1 MSAPGNAP
9 DHGPDHGTVDGTV
22 DVEAEEAHIRGLRG
36 QSRRR
41 AQRALITDAIR
52 SPEQNRRSRE
62 KRYLLLQ
69 GVRLPLI
76 VLCLVAAFVWQ
87 NWVLAAIFFTVSVPL
102 PWISVMVANGDGEVR
117 EKRERNVYKPAVARA
132 QLEAERQAQLG
143 PAGGGTPGNAPTIID
158 HENQDAPAAG

>member
-9 DHGPDHGTVDGTV
+9 NHGTVGGTV
-22 DVEAEEAHIRGLRG
+22 DVEAEEAHTRGGR
-36 QSRRR
+36 SHPRRR
-41 AQRALITDAIR
+41 TPRALITDAIR

-76 VLCLVAAFVWQ
+76 VLCLAAAFVWQ
-87 NWVLAAIFFTVSVPL
+87 NWVLAAVFFTLSVPL
-102 PWISVMVANGDGEVR
+102 PWISVMVANGGGEVR

-132 QLEAERQAQLG
+132 QLEAKRQAQLG
-143 PAGGGTPGNAPTIID
+143 PAGGGPPSSAPTIID
-158 HENQDAPAAG
+158 HDDPDTPAG